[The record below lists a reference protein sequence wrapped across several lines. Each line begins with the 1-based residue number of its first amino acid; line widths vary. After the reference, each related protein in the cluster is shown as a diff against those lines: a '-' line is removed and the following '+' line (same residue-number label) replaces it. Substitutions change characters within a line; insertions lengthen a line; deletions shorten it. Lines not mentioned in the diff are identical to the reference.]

1 MYLDVAIITGL
12 WQSHAF
18 HLALSIVLHIFGICT
33 GLWIWY
39 IFPQNPTKNV
49 TRMPQRKPSDV
60 RTLMPDSSDS
70 EEESESAADA
80 RTDLEESDRIP
91 LNFVSGAKQ
100 NSHNRRFG

>member
-39 IFPQNPTKNV
+39 IFPQNV
-49 TRMPQRKPSDV
+49 SDTFLIFYKIALGKYCEASLSKKIEM
-60 RTLMPDSSDS
+60 RETEQKRYKKYATIIAAIIQCYNNKIAQFPIR
-70 EEESESAADA
+70 SAH
-80 RTDLEESDRIP
+80 
-91 LNFVSGAKQ
+91 V
-100 NSHNRRFG
+100 